1 MYVNTKQG
9 VKRFLER
16 IKRSKEKQKEQQK
29 IENIPFFLLLSF
41 ILIIYA
47 GLQFLIYQPNQDVY
61 QQFLSNLNEDIIVDF
76 YIQWNEQTCLK
87 KDYQPLFQYNY
98 SRVIKGCDCSQRR
111 NKTGNEETKIE
122 IIIGKGCTQK
132 YLNQGCFTFNQ
143 ELYQNISYLNNNEF
157 GSQFLICVKRQ
168 KDISLKY
175 NHTYC
180 QQQEKTICKA
190 QDLIYCLPKNISC
203 PISEFGIKAIEEINP
218 NFTNSLTYLGNNKYF
233 YFGYNDNNM
242 PISQV
247 QLTKG
252 ENICKLNKQQAFSE
266 QQLYTE
272 NQKQACEE
280 NDHLFSQIY
289 AILEE
294 QLFLSNNL
302 FYYKDGLSYFYIDR
316 IHNWTLQAKP
326 YILISPLC
334 QQNEYYQK
342 MLTNEY
348 QTEINQQ
355 RILQLTFIFV
365 IFLFRILQIFI
376 NYYFYKHFQE
386 ERKTNNHFIQ
396 FIKKIQQK
404 KNQYQNLGCCNI
416 YTIISVIILFCY
428 LFLIVLIKL
437 NIDSIFEEIEQLLS
451 IPCIVRD
458 DANNYL
464 KYSIQDH
471 PVQLFLSLLYYTF
484 IILQIITVLIYILE
498 QIGLKKDRLYKQNNK
513 QLIEE

>member
-1 MYVNTKQG
+1 MQVNTKQR

-16 IKRSKEKQKEQQK
+16 IKRSQEKLKELQK
-29 IENIPFFLLLSF
+29 IENIPIFLSLTF

-61 QQFLSNLNEDIIVDF
+61 QQFLSNLNQDIIVDF
-76 YIQWNEQTCLK
+76 YIEWNEQTCLK

-98 SRVIKGCDCSQRR
+98 SRVFKGCDCSQSR
-111 NKTGNEETKIE
+111 NTTGNEETKKE
-122 IIIGKGCTQK
+122 IIIGQGCTKK

-143 ELYQNISYLNNNEF
+143 ELQQDIIYLNNNDN

-168 KDISLKY
+168 KDISLKQ

-180 QQQEKTICKA
+180 QLQEKTICKA
-190 QDLIYCLPKNISC
+190 QDLIYCLPHNISC
-203 PISEFGIKAIEEINP
+203 PISEFGIKTIEEIHP

-233 YFGYNDNNM
+233 YFGNNNNNM

-247 QLTKG
+247 QLIKG

-272 NQKQACEE
+272 NLKQACEE
-280 NDHLFSQIY
+280 IDHLFSQIY
-289 AILEE
+289 TILEE

-302 FYYKDGLSYFYIDR
+302 HYYKDVLSYFYIDR

-326 YILISPLC
+326 YTLISPEC
-334 QQNEYYQK
+334 QENEFYQK
-342 MLTNEY
+342 ILTNEY
-348 QTEINQQ
+348 QTEINHQ

-376 NYYFYKHFQE
+376 NYQVYKDFQE
-386 ERKTNNHFIQ
+386 QRKINNRFLQ
-396 FIKKIQQK
+396 LKKKCQQK
-404 KNQYQNLGCCNI
+404 DKQQLNLSCCNI
-416 YTIISVIILFCY
+416 YPIISVIILFCY
-428 LFLIVLIKL
+428 LILIVLNKL
-437 NIDSIFEEIEQLLS
+437 NIDSIFEEIEQIQS

-498 QIGLKKDRLYKQNNK
+498 QIGLKKDRQYEQNNK
-513 QLIEE
+513 FILAN